1 MKISELR
8 ANQDKVDLDVEVL
21 SVSPEKSFTKFG
33 RTIRVANAR
42 IRDDSGEGSLTLWN
56 QEIEQVRPNARVKVT
71 NGFVREFQGELTVTS
86 GKFGKLEVIDGAEG
100 EGTKAPEEDEEVE
113 EAEEVEEVEETEEA

>member
-8 ANQDKVDLDVEVL
+8 ANQSKVDLEVEVL

-42 IRDDSGEGSLTLWN
+42 VRDDSGETSLTLWN
-56 QEIEQVRPNARVKVT
+56 QEIDQIRPNNRVKVI

-86 GKFGKLEVIDGAEG
+86 GKFGKLEVVDGERDDEG
-100 EGTKAPEEDEEVE
+100 EALKEDEETGETE
-113 EAEEVEEVEETEEA
+113 EIEEVEETEEV